1 MNNTALIVLVPI
13 GTFYNFT
20 AKTQPAKRI
29 CNANN
34 RMGGKDKGLIVWR
47 EKPLWQH
54 VLSRLAPQTG
64 KVCINANRN

>member
-1 MNNTALIVLVPI
+1 
-13 GTFYNFT
+13 
-20 AKTQPAKRI
+20 
-29 CNANN
+29 
-34 RMGGKDKGLIVWR
+34 MGGKDKGLIVWR